1 MGSGGVSG
9 HGATAEETRLSLP
22 GLDAGDAAFLEET
35 QRWLAADNQ
44 PLTEMLPR
52 VYEELRQLAGNYLRR
67 ERSDHTLQP
76 TALVHE
82 AYLRL
87 VDQRTVDW
95 NNRSQFLAIAARMM
109 RRILVNHAVARQTA
123 KRRGRSMHVTLDNA
137 LDVFD
142 KQAVSALD
150 VNRALH
156 ELEEVDAR
164 QAQIAELR
172 FFGGLTVAE
181 TADVLAISPA
191 TVKREWNVAKLWLE
205 REMSDRR

>member
-1 MGSGGVSG
+1 MVSGGAAGRSSTMQDPSF
-9 HGATAEETRLSLP
+9 ALP
-22 GLDAGDAAFLEET
+22 GLDPAEAAFLEET
-35 QRWLAADNQ
+35 QRWLATENQ
-44 PLTEMLPR
+44 PLTDMLPR

-67 ERSDHTLQP
+67 ERADHTLQP

-87 VDQRTVDW
+87 VDQHSVDW

-109 RRILVNHAVARQTA
+109 RRILVNHAVARHTS
-123 KRRGRSMHVTLDNA
+123 KRGGRSMHVSLDSA

-142 KQAVSALD
+142 KQAVSAVE

-156 ELEEVDAR
+156 ELEAIDAR
-164 QAQIAELR
+164 QANIAELR

-181 TADVLAISPA
+181 TADVLSISPA

-205 REMSDRR
+205 REMSDRK

>member
-1 MGSGGVSG
+1 MVSIGGMTG
-9 HGATAEETRLSLP
+9 GAPARDSALSLP
-22 GLDAGDAAFLEET
+22 DLDPADAAFLEET
-35 QRWLAADNQ
+35 GRWLASDQQ
-44 PLTEMLPR
+44 PLTDMLPR

-87 VDQRTVDW
+87 VDQRSVDW
-95 NNRSQFLAIAARMM
+95 SNRAQFLAIAARMM

-123 KRRGRSMHVTLDNA
+123 KRGGRSPHVSLDSA

-142 KQAVSALD
+142 KQAVSAVE
-150 VNRALH
+150 VNRALQ
-156 ELEEVDAR
+156 ELEAFDRR
-164 QAQIAELR
+164 QAHIAELR

-181 TADVLAISPA
+181 TADVLSISPA

-205 REMSDRR
+205 REMSGRG

>member
-1 MGSGGVSG
+1 MVSGGG
-9 HGATAEETRLSLP
+9 NAGGAMMDESFALP
-22 GLDAGDAAFLEET
+22 DLDPADAAFLEQT
-35 QRWLAADNQ
+35 RDWLASDSE
-44 PLTEMLPR
+44 PLTDMLPR
-52 VYEELRQLAGNYLRR
+52 VYDELRQLAGNYLRR

-87 VDQRTVDW
+87 VDQRNVDW
-95 NNRSQFLAIAARMM
+95 NNRAQFLAIAARMM

-123 KRRGRSMHVTLDNA
+123 KRRGRSMHVSLDDA

-142 KQAVSALD
+142 KQAVSAVE
-150 VNRALH
+150 VNRALQ
-156 ELEEVDAR
+156 ELERLDAR
-164 QAQIAELR
+164 QAHIAELR

-181 TADVLAISPA
+181 TADVLAVSPA

-205 REMSDRR
+205 REMCDYR

>member
-1 MGSGGVSG
+1 MISGRE
-9 HGATAEETRLSLP
+9 ATAAAKDETDLP
-22 GLDAGDAAFLEET
+22 FGQLDAADVAFLEET
-35 QRWLAADNQ
+35 RRLLASDTTA
-44 PLTEMLPR
+44 LTDMLPR
-52 VYEELRQLAGNYLRR
+52 VYDELRQLAGNYLRR

-87 VDQRTVDW
+87 VDQRSVDW
-95 NNRSQFLAIAARMM
+95 NNRGQFLAIAARMM

-123 KRRGRSMHVTLDNA
+123 KRGGGSTHVSLDTA

-142 KQAVSALD
+142 KQAVSAVE

-156 ELEEVDAR
+156 ELEALDAR
-164 QAQIAELR
+164 QANIAELR

-181 TADVLAISPA
+181 TADVLSISPA

-205 REMSDRR
+205 REMSGRS

>member
-1 MGSGGVSG
+1 MVCGGG
-9 HGATAEETRLSLP
+9 
-22 GLDAGDAAFLEET
+22 DAGDTTADEACSLQDLGSADAAFLEQTRE
-35 QRWLAADNQ
+35 WLASDTQ
-44 PLTEMLPR
+44 PLSDMLPR
-52 VYEELRQLAGNYLRR
+52 VYEELRQLAANYLRR
-67 ERSDHTLQP
+67 ERTDHTLQP

-87 VDQRTVDW
+87 VDQRSVDW
-95 NNRSQFLAIAARMM
+95 NNRAQFLAIAARMM

-123 KRRGRSMHVTLDNA
+123 KRRGRSMHVSLDSA

-142 KQAVSALD
+142 KQAVSAIE
-150 VNRALH
+150 VNRALQ
-156 ELEEVDAR
+156 ELETLDSR
-164 QAQIAELR
+164 QAHIAELR

-205 REMSDRR
+205 REMSDER

>member
-1 MGSGGVSG
+1 MVSR
-9 HGATAEETRLSLP
+9 AEEGVTADEETTFP
-22 GLDAGDAAFLEET
+22 IPALDAADTAFLEET
-35 QRWLAADNQ
+35 RRWLSSENQ
-44 PLTEMLPR
+44 PLTDMLPR
-52 VYEELRQLAGNYLRR
+52 VYDELRQLAGNYLRR
-67 ERSDHTLQP
+67 ERCDHTLQP

-95 NNRSQFLAIAARMM
+95 GNRGQLLAIAARMM

-123 KRRGRSMHVTLDNA
+123 KRRGRSMHVSLDYA

-142 KQAVSALD
+142 KQAVSAVE
-150 VNRALH
+150 VNRALQG
-156 ELEEVDAR
+156 LEAVDAR
-164 QAQIAELR
+164 QAHIAELR

-205 REMSDRR
+205 REMSDCP

>member
-1 MGSGGVSG
+1 MVSAGGSTA
-9 HGATAEETRLSLP
+9 GATAEDARLSLP
-22 GLDAGDAAFLEET
+22 LLDPADAEFLEQT
-35 QRWLAADNQ
+35 RQWLASDNQ
-44 PLTEMLPR
+44 PLTDMLPR
-52 VYEELRQLAGNYLRR
+52 VYEELRQLAGNYLRK

-87 VDQRTVDW
+87 VDQRSVDW
-95 NNRSQFLAIAARMM
+95 NNRAQFLAIAARMM

-123 KRRGRSMHVTLDNA
+123 KRGGRSQHVSLDTA

-142 KQAVSALD
+142 KQAVSAVE
-150 VNRALH
+150 VNRALQ
-156 ELEEVDAR
+156 ELEALDRR
-164 QAQIAELR
+164 QAHIAELR

-181 TADVLAISPA
+181 TADVLSISPA

-205 REMSDRR
+205 REMSGSR

>member
-1 MGSGGVSG
+1 MVSE
-9 HGATAEETRLSLP
+9 GASAQRTATEDAQVSLAA
-22 GLDAGDAAFLEET
+22 LDPADAAFLEET

-44 PLTEMLPR
+44 PLTDMLPR

-67 ERSDHTLQP
+67 ERADHTLQP

-87 VDQRTVDW
+87 VDQHSVDW

-109 RRILVNHAVARQTA
+109 RRILVNHAVDRQTA
-123 KRRGRSMHVTLDNA
+123 KRRGCTMHVSLDSA

-142 KQAVSALD
+142 KQAVSAVA
-150 VNRALH
+150 VNRALQ
-156 ELEEVDAR
+156 ELEAIDPR
-164 QAQIAELR
+164 QANIAELR

-205 REMSDRR
+205 REMSDRP

>member
-1 MGSGGVSG
+1 MVSAG
-9 HGATAEETRLSLP
+9 ASELGATPQNSAFTLP
-22 GLDAGDAAFLEET
+22 GLDPSDAAFLEET

-44 PLTEMLPR
+44 PLTDMLPR
-52 VYEELRQLAGNYLRR
+52 VYDELRQLAGNYLRR
-67 ERSDHTLQP
+67 ERADHTLQP

-87 VDQRTVDW
+87 VDQHSVNW

-123 KRRGRSMHVTLDNA
+123 KRRGRSMHVSLDSA

-142 KQAVSALD
+142 KQAVSAVE

-156 ELEEVDAR
+156 ELEAVDAR
-164 QAQIAELR
+164 QAHIAELR

-205 REMSDRR
+205 REMSDRP

>member
-1 MGSGGVSG
+1 MVSR
-9 HGATAEETRLSLP
+9 AEEGGKAEEETTFPLTV
-22 GLDAGDAAFLEET
+22 LDPADAAFLEET
-35 QRWLAADNQ
+35 RRWLSSENQ
-44 PLTEMLPR
+44 PLTDMLPR
-52 VYEELRQLAGNYLRR
+52 VYDELRQLAGNYLRR

-87 VDQRTVDW
+87 VDQRSVDW
-95 NNRSQFLAIAARMM
+95 NNRAQFLAIAARMM

-123 KRRGRSMHVTLDNA
+123 KRGGRSQHVSLDSA

-142 KQAVSALD
+142 KQAVSAVE

-156 ELEEVDAR
+156 ELEALDAR
-164 QAQIAELR
+164 QAHIAELR

-181 TADVLAISPA
+181 TADVLSISAA

-205 REMSDRR
+205 REMSDQP